1 MITKYYKVF
10 KMLYDDAG
18 YLEKISYHQAL
29 WCLVIA
35 VVLECVWF
43 EFGLVLLL
51 LYMGWYGPI
60 VYRASQAALLDARLD
75 NEEREQDQ
83 AAAELDRLGEQRQR
97 DLVTFGSLRSVI
109 AQERWGGVYGVLSRI
124 KHPEIRQQADQYVWD
139 QYMDTYK
146 GCAWRWRC
154 AGCEVEYPC
163 TIGWGDNPFWNETPC
178 MFCGHHGGM
187 HTGPHDD
194 GVKPLID
201 MRWHIRSEIRR
212 KEGKG
217 QKYSPLW
224 RDMKE
229 ELKALDVQIGNYGKK
244 QRRTDNET

>member
-1 MITKYYKVF
+1 MSSGFEMITKYYKVF
-10 KMLYDDAG
+10 KTLYDDVS

-35 VVLECVWF
+35 AVTWWVWF

-60 VYRASQAALLDARLD
+60 VYRASQDALLDVQLD
-75 NEEREQDQ
+75 NEAREQDR
-83 AAAELDRLGEQRQR
+83 AAAELDRLSVQRQR
-97 DLVTFGSLRSVI
+97 DLVTFGSLRSVV
-109 AQERWGGVYGVLSRI
+109 AQERWGGVYNVLSRI

-139 QYMDTYK
+139 QYMDIYK

-154 AGCEVEYPC
+154 MGCEVEYPC
-163 TIGWGDNPFWNETPC
+163 ARGWNGNLC
-178 MFCGHHGGM
+178 MFCGHDTGM

-201 MRWHIRSEIRR
+201 ACWHLRS
-212 KEGKG
+212 
-217 QKYSPLW
+217 
-224 RDMKE
+224 DVNAMKRYGIPWQEVSE
-229 ELKALDVQIGNYGKK
+229 ELEALEMQLENYGKK
-244 QRRTDNET
+244 QRRQ